1 MLLCFF
7 WPSNAWIEDGQRPR
21 DRSSDLLPGLYE
33 GGFKLWECAVDLAA
47 FVAALP
53 PRALGP

>member
-1 MLLCFF
+1 LLLCF
-7 WPSNAWIEDGQRPR
+7 WTIHGLRIAQRPR
-21 DRSSDLLPGLYE
+21 GRSSDLLPGLYE